1 MSKRIYVVEDEQDML
16 GYFQFILTE
25 EKYEMKGFTS
35 GEALLK
41 EIRTQKP
48 DLILLDLMLPGISGF
63 EVCRALKND
72 DELWNIPII
81 VISSRKDE
89 FDIIN
94 GINFGCDDYITK
106 PFNEKIL
113 LAKIKSILQKEERQS
128 REKHNKVKFKDL
140 VINSTTFEASING
153 KILDLTPTEFKLLDF
168 FLRNREK
175 VFSRAELSD
184 IIYDYDNYNYYSGDR
199 SIDIL
204 ITRIR
209 KKIGDYSKNIK
220 SIYGV
225 GYRFKEDV

>member
-16 GYFQFILTE
+16 DYFQFILTE
-25 EKYEMKGFTS
+25 ENYEMKGFTS

-41 EIRTQKP
+41 EIKAQKP

-128 REKHNKVKFKDL
+128 REKYNKVKFKDL
-140 VINSTTFEASING
+140 VINSTTFEATING
-153 KILDLTPTEFKLLDF
+153 KDLDLTPTEFKLLDF

-175 VFSRAELSD
+175 VFSREELSD
-184 IIYDYDNYNYYSGDR
+184 IIYDYDNYNYFNGDR

>member
-1 MSKRIYVVEDEQDML
+1 
-16 GYFQFILTE
+16 
-25 EKYEMKGFTS
+25 
-35 GEALLK
+35 
-41 EIRTQKP
+41 
-48 DLILLDLMLPGISGF
+48 MLPGISGF

-128 REKHNKVKFKDL
+128 REKYNKVKFKDL
-140 VINSTTFEASING
+140 VINSTTFEATING
-153 KILDLTPTEFKLLDF
+153 KDLDLTPTEFKLLDF

-175 VFSRAELSD
+175 VFSREELSD
-184 IIYDYDNYNYYSGDR
+184 IIYDYDNYNYSTAP
-199 SIDIL
+199 ID
-204 ITRIR
+204 
-209 KKIGDYSKNIK
+209 
-220 SIYGV
+220 
-225 GYRFKEDV
+225 